1 MEDFKFMVRLLAA
14 IQAQEGAA
22 VFDTSYISESVLQ
35 TTAKKRDMLA
45 YKLNKDGYIDGLF
58 AIDDVDNQAYPHIM
72 WTQSHPYV
80 TIKGLA
86 YMQECEPF
94 RKAARELKELAGQSA
109 AAVIANQINGM
120 L

>member
-1 MEDFKFMVRLLAA
+1 
-14 IQAQEGAA
+14 
-22 VFDTSYISESVLQ
+22 
-35 TTAKKRDMLA
+35 MLA

-94 RKAARELKELAGQSA
+94 RKAAKELKDVAGKTA
-109 AAVIANQINGM
+109 AAIITNQINGM